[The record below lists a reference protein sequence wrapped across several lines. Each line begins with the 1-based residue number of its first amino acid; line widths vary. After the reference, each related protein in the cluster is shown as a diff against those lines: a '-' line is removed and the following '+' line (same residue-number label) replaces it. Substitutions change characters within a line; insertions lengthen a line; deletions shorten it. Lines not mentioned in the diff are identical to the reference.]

1 MNGAL
6 YDCRFQF
13 NIQLLLI
20 LTLEVSIMNNRDA
33 ILEAINP
40 LIADFIV
47 KAKNGRIRDEQKAK
61 IRISYANALSN
72 LIRAYSTLLR
82 DKEYEELLEK
92 VERLENEFKKDK
104 E

>member
-1 MNGAL
+1 MN
-6 YDCRFQF
+6 
-13 NIQLLLI
+13 
-20 LTLEVSIMNNRDA
+20 SRDA
-33 ILEAINP
+33 ILEQVNP
-40 LIADFIV
+40 LIAEYIV

-92 VERLENEFKKDK
+92 VERLEN
-104 E
+104 

>member
-1 MNGAL
+1 MN
-6 YDCRFQF
+6 
-13 NIQLLLI
+13 
-20 LTLEVSIMNNRDA
+20 SRDA
-33 ILEAINP
+33 ILEAVNP
-40 LIADFIV
+40 LIAEYII

>member
-1 MNGAL
+1 MN
-6 YDCRFQF
+6 
-13 NIQLLLI
+13 
-20 LTLEVSIMNNRDA
+20 SRDA
-33 ILEAINP
+33 ILEQVNP

-47 KAKNGRIRDEQKAK
+47 KAKNGRIRDDGKAK

-82 DKEYEELLEK
+82 DKEYGELLEK

>member
-1 MNGAL
+1 
-6 YDCRFQF
+6 
-13 NIQLLLI
+13 
-20 LTLEVSIMNNRDA
+20 MNNRDA

>member
-1 MNGAL
+1 MN
-6 YDCRFQF
+6 
-13 NIQLLLI
+13 
-20 LTLEVSIMNNRDA
+20 SRDS
-33 ILEAINP
+33 ILEAVNP
-40 LIADFIV
+40 LIAEYIV

>member
-1 MNGAL
+1 MN
-6 YDCRFQF
+6 
-13 NIQLLLI
+13 
-20 LTLEVSIMNNRDA
+20 SRDA
-33 ILEAINP
+33 ILEQVNP
-40 LIADFIV
+40 LIAEYIV

-72 LIRAYSTLLR
+72 LIRAYSTLWR

>member
-1 MNGAL
+1 MN
-6 YDCRFQF
+6 
-13 NIQLLLI
+13 
-20 LTLEVSIMNNRDA
+20 SRDA
-33 ILEAINP
+33 ILEQVNP
-40 LIADFIV
+40 LIAEYII

>member
-1 MNGAL
+1 M
-6 YDCRFQF
+6 DSR
-13 NIQLLLI
+13 
-20 LTLEVSIMNNRDA
+20 EA
-33 ILEAINP
+33 ILEQLNP

-82 DKEYEELLEK
+82 DKELEEIQEELEML
-92 VERLENEFKKDK
+92 RNEFEENQKRNEKII
-104 E
+104 

>member
-1 MNGAL
+1 MN
-6 YDCRFQF
+6 
-13 NIQLLLI
+13 
-20 LTLEVSIMNNRDA
+20 SRDA
-33 ILEAINP
+33 ILEAVNP
-40 LIADFIV
+40 LIAEYIV